1 MECPYCKSKNLVWD
15 YKNGVIV
22 CSSCGLVVDQIFDQS
37 VYNDYNDEIENISS
51 SKYITPQEIFLNK
64 SLNFVSKT
72 NKILDI
78 NIKVNRVKKS
88 RKNFEEKLI
97 FYNGSIIRESSLIPL
112 KYIENNEKLFI
123 VYDFIDR
130 IPKFRD
136 KHIKY
141 KVALALYFY
150 DTELFNKIEPML
162 GISKKYFRKIL
173 STVKSKERVT
183 IRSKIEELFSKTE
196 QSMISER
203 LTNQ

>member
-37 VYNDYNDEIENISS
+37 AYNDYEIENISS
-51 SKYITPQEIFLNK
+51 SKYIIPQEIYLNK
-64 SLNFVSKT
+64 SSNFISKT

-97 FYNGSIIRESSLIPL
+97 FYNGSIIRESSLISL

-130 IPKFRD
+130 IPKFKD

-150 DTELFNKIEPML
+150 DIELFNKIEPML

-173 STVKSKERVT
+173 STVKSKERAI
-183 IRSKIEELFSKTE
+183 IRSKIEELFSKAE
-196 QSMISER
+196 HSMISER